1 MMQNF
6 NYETIIFCFHN
17 HRDYAH
23 FMQGF
28 GEEYAFFFRLAGK
41 KKKGRLFTK
50 PEARPCYL

>member
-1 MMQNF
+1 MQNF

-28 GEEYAFFFRLAGK
+28 GEEYAFFFRLAVK